1 MLVEHEDMD
10 QAEADMILQEAGK
23 ICGEDNQL
31 DFDEFVLLVETLE
44 A

>member
-1 MLVEHEDMD
+1 MLVEHEEMD

-31 DFDEFVLLVETLE
+31 DFDELVLLVENIE

>member
-1 MLVEHEDMD
+1 MLVEHEEMD

-31 DFDEFVLLVETLE
+31 DFDEFVLLVENIE